1 MKKPSNRKKNS
12 KVKYYSNGNIRQE
25 IISDSENFTIETG
38 YKDKEET
45 DTIDSENAYKEYD
58 KFSTSLKTIIIKYR
72 DLGSIHSISINN
84 STRIVNASLTENS
97 HDGLS
102 ISDADGVIAS
112 HIKYSDH
119 YLQYI
124 KIGETS
130 ICWDWSGQIGFYD
143 NSDWYFDWYKNGQLK
158 IEKGQLIIEKNYQ
171 DFAYKAWHENGLQ
184 FFDEFVDYNGGV
196 FKKTLWHKNG
206 LAMQERNFFNGLK
219 HGKCIEWLSNG
230 QKFSEET
237 YVNGVLID
245 SWNFTQEMN
254 EEESLRYEFIRI
266 REKIDALNG
275 IYLSLFPAFHPYNLN
290 TYYPLIDFPNKG
302 KYPLDYQI
310 YMEEIGE
317 IHLGTGTDGREGRL
331 VVEIHKPL
339 PFVFTDEAED
349 YNFAYQFPAE
359 SPDEIRILTTI
370 DRVDIETKAKD
381 YMVVASDC
389 HSGTYGYYIGK
400 EPYQLASSQD
410 FQGGSDFLELLKNIL
425 NDDLDHSLLFLKMK
439 LGLHMKIG
447 GGEFF

>member
-1 MKKPSNRKKNS
+1 MKKPSNTKKNS
-12 KVKYYSNGNIRQE
+12 IIKYYANGNIRQE
-25 IISDSENFTIETG
+25 IISDSENFKLETG
-38 YKDKEET
+38 YKDKEVT
-45 DTIDSENAYKEYD
+45 GTIDSESAYKEYD
-58 KFSTSLKTIIIKYR
+58 KFSTNLKTTLIKYQ

-124 KIGETS
+124 KIEDTS
-130 ICWDWSGQIGFYD
+130 ICWDWSGQISFYD
-143 NSDWYFDWYKNGQLK
+143 DSDWLFKWYENGQLK
-158 IEKGQLIIEKNYQ
+158 IERGQFIIEKNYQ
-171 DFAYKAWHENGLQ
+171 DFTYKVWHENGQ
-184 FFDEFVDYNGGV
+184 KFFDEFIDYNGGV

-245 SWNFTQEMN
+245 SWYLTQEMN
-254 EEESLRYEFIRI
+254 KEESLRYEFIII
-266 REKIDALNG
+266 REKIDALSD
-275 IYLSLFPAFHPYNLN
+275 IYLNNPFTYN
-290 TYYPLIDFPNKG
+290 PLIDFPNKD

-317 IHLGTGTDGREGRL
+317 IYIGSGGILI
-331 VVEIHKPL
+331 VEIHKPL
-339 PFVFTDEAED
+339 PFVFTDEVED

-359 SPDEIRILTTI
+359 SPDENIAIVMM
-370 DRVDIETKAKD
+370 DGSPDIETKAKD

-389 HSGTYGYYIGK
+389 HSGTYGFYIGNT
-400 EPYQLASSQD
+400 PYQFASCRD
-410 FQGGSDFLELLKNIL
+410 FQGGSNFLEFLKNIL
-425 NDDLDHSLLFLKMK
+425 NKDLDHSLLFLKSK
-439 LGLHMKIG
+439 LGLEMKIG
-447 GGEFF
+447 GGDFF